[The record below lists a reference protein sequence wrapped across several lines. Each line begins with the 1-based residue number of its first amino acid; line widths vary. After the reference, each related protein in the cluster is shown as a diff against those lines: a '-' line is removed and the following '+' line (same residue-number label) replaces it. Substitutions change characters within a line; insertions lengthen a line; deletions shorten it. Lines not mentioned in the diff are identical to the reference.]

1 MKYFIIENNQ
11 QAGPF
16 SIYELKDKGLAS
28 DTLVWTEGMKDW
40 TPAWQVDELKN
51 FLYNTTSTSTPPPIP
66 TPDAQ
71 PVSDSTPQD
80 DREEEPEPARRHTG
94 LIIGALAAVLLF
106 VLILTNPDKED
117 HKRVIQER
125 ISAAVEGKDGD
136 KDPVSQEFEILE
148 KMLVREISAPIL
160 NTMLEYHN
168 YGIFS
173 TTTVRW
179 SKKDYK
185 SSYGI
190 LGHVFTVDKD
200 DITKILDK
208 VWNGQQV
215 EEGDE
220 DTDAPDDIHTQNS
233 TRKTTLPAAVNRAVS
248 RLTHE
253 S

>member
-1 MKYFIIENNQ
+1 MKYFIIENNL

-40 TPAWQVDELKN
+40 TPAWQVDELKSS
-51 FLYNTTSTSTPPPIP
+51 LYHTTSNSTPPPIP

-208 VWNGQQV
+208 VWNGQQD

-233 TRKTTLPAAVNRAVS
+233 TRKTTLPAAVNRAAS
-248 RLTHE
+248 RLPHE

>member
-1 MKYFIIENNQ
+1 MKYFINENNQ

-28 DTLVWTEGMKDW
+28 DTLVWAEGMKDW
-40 TPAWQVDELKN
+40 MPAWQVDELKN
-51 FLYNTTSTSTPPPIP
+51 FLFNTPSGATPPPVPP
-66 TPDAQ
+66 TTAQ
-71 PVSDSTPQD
+71 PTVDSATQD
-80 DREEEPEPARRHTG
+80 DWEEDQEPARRHTG
-94 LIIGALAAVLLF
+94 LIIGALVVALLF
-106 VLILTNPDKED
+106 ALILTNPDKED
-117 HKRVIQER
+117 HKRVIQDR
-125 ISAAVEGKDGD
+125 ISAAVEGKDSD
-136 KDPVSQEFEILE
+136 KDPASQGFDMLG

-179 SKKDYK
+179 GKKDYK

-190 LGHVFTVDKD
+190 LGHVFTIDKD

-208 VWNGQQV
+208 VWNGRQD
-215 EEGDE
+215 EDGDE
-220 DTDAPDDIHTQNS
+220 DTGDPDDTHVQNS
-233 TRKTTLPAAVNRAVS
+233 TRQTTPPAAGNRTTT
-248 RLTHE
+248 RLARG